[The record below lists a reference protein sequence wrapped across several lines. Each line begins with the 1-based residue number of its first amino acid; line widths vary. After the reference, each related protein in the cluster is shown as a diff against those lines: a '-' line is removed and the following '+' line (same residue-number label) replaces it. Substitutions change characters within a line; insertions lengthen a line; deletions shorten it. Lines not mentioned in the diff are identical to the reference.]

1 MMTPEEILEDFS
13 WLETWDDRYGY
24 LVDLGRRLPAMDP
37 ADKTEETR
45 IEGCQSGVWIKMT
58 TAGSPPTLSFVG
70 DSDSAIV
77 KGLVSIVISLVNGR
91 SPQTILDLD
100 IPAFFAQL
108 NLENHLSPT
117 RKTGLNE
124 MVKSIKQQ
132 AAVLVEMEAADGSAA

>member
-1 MMTPEEILEDFS
+1 MMTPEAILEDFS

-24 LVDLGRRLPAMDP
+24 LVDLGRGLPQMSA

-45 IEGCQSGVWIKMT
+45 IEGCQSGVWIKMMPVG
-58 TAGSPPTLSFVG
+58 APPVLTFAG

-77 KGLVSIVISLVNGR
+77 KGLVAIVISLVNGR
-91 SPQTILDLD
+91 FPHAILDLD
-100 IPAFFAQL
+100 IPGFFEQL

-124 MVKSIKQQ
+124 MVKAIKQH
-132 AAVLVEMEAADGSAA
+132 AAGLVERE

>member
-1 MMTPEEILEDFS
+1 MMTPEAILEDFN

-24 LVDLGRRLPAMDP
+24 LVDLGRELPPMAT

-58 TAGSPPTLSFVG
+58 PEGAPPTLSFVG

-77 KGLVSIVISLVNGR
+77 KGLVAIVLALVNGR
-91 SPQTILDLD
+91 SPQAVLDLD
-100 IPAFFAQL
+100 IPGFFEQL
-108 NLENHLSPT
+108 KLETHLSPT

-124 MVKSIKQQ
+124 MVKTIRQK
-132 AAVLVEMEAADGSAA
+132 AAILAERS